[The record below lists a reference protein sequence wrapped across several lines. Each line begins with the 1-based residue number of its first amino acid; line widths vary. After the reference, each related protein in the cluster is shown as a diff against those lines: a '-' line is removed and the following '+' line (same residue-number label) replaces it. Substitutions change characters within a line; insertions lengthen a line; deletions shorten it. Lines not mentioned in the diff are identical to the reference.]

1 MEHAGIFFKRIK
13 RAYQPGAEQQ
23 SGRSMIF
30 DVAGPLTVSMITR
43 DGVRLDADLY
53 RPVGPGT
60 FPVLLM
66 RQPYGRRIAS
76 TVVFAHPRW
85 YASHG
90 YIVVIQD
97 VRGSG
102 TSGGSF
108 ALFEKERRDGA
119 DALAWATTLEGGNGR
134 IGMYGFSYQAATQL
148 LALAGAL
155 DEGGPTPAA
164 LCPAMMGWDVFS
176 DWAYEGGAFCLAGGM
191 SWALQMGAERA
202 RLAGDVE
209 AFTAL
214 RVAARN
220 LPLNEE
226 RTAWPAVLQR
236 HGRYT
241 HYADWI
247 GNPSPGGYWDGI
259 SPRAALAGRNV
270 DVPMLHVG
278 GWYDQMLEGTLGAFQ
293 ATARS
298 SAQRLIIGPWGHIPW
313 GRRTGIVD
321 FGPEASSPV
330 DGEQLRWFDH
340 HLKDRDNGVDRQPP
354 LRLFDTGAKAW
365 RDYAAWP
372 EPSPKA
378 WHVVSNGLAAART
391 EDGVLAETM
400 PPISSVDMLVHDPW
414 RPVPSLGG
422 HDGQPP
428 GPQDRSALDGRSDVA
443 CYTSAPLGTDL
454 RLAGR
459 VSAEI
464 HVDADAPS
472 HDLGAVLSQVMPDG
486 RAVTLTQGYL
496 RIAAANLPGPRVIAM
511 RALCATI
518 PAGAAL
524 RLSVQASSYPAFVVN
539 PGTGADAAQ
548 ARAFDSRIITLAL
561 HGGGARPSRLLL
573 PVEDP

>member
-1 MEHAGIFFKRIK
+1 MT
-13 RAYQPGAEQQ
+13 
-23 SGRSMIF
+23 F
-30 DVAGPLTVSMITR
+30 DVAGPVTVSMTTR

-53 RPVGPGT
+53 RPVGRGP

-76 TVVFAHPRW
+76 TVAFAHPRW

-102 TSGGSF
+102 TSAGTF
-108 ALFEKERRDGA
+108 KLFENERRDGA
-119 DALAWATTLEGGNGR
+119 DALAWAATLEGGNGR
-134 IGMYGFSYQAATQL
+134 IGLYGFSYQAATQL

-155 DEGGPTPAA
+155 DEGGPAPAA
-164 LCPAMMGWDVFS
+164 LCPAMMGWDVYA

-214 RVAARN
+214 RAAART

-226 RTAWPAVLQR
+226 RTAWPTVLAR
-236 HGRYT
+236 YGRYT

-247 GNPSPGGYWDGI
+247 GNPAPGGYWDRI
-259 SPRAALAGRNV
+259 SPRAALAGRAI
-270 DVPMLHVG
+270 DVPMLHIG
-278 GWYDQMLEGTLGAFQ
+278 GWYDQMLDGTLGAFQ
-293 ATARS
+293 AMAGSR
-298 SAQRLIIGPWGHIPW
+298 APQRLVVGPWGHIPW

-321 FGPEASSPV
+321 FGPEASSPI
-330 DGEQLRWFDH
+330 DGEQLRWFDR
-340 HLKDRDNGVDRQPP
+340 HLKDQDNGVDRQPP
-354 LRLFDTGAKAW
+354 VRLFDSGAKTW

-372 EPSPKA
+372 EPSRRA
-378 WHVVSNGLAAART
+378 WHLASSGLAAART
-391 EDGVLAETM
+391 EDGVLVDTVPAAPST
-400 PPISSVDMLVHDPW
+400 DMLVHDPW

-443 CYTSAPLGTDL
+443 CYTSAPLAAPL

-459 VSAEI
+459 VGAEI
-464 HVDADAPS
+464 HVEADAPS
-472 HDLGAVLSQVMPDG
+472 HDLSAVLSQVTPDG

-496 RIAAANLPGPRVIAM
+496 RVADSAAPGPRVVAL
-511 RALCATI
+511 RALCATV

-524 RLSVQASSYPAFVVN
+524 RLSLQASSYPAFVVN
-539 PGTGADAAQ
+539 PGTGAGAAE
-548 ARAFDSRIITLAL
+548 ARAVDSRVITLAL

-573 PVEDP
+573 PVEEP

>member
-1 MEHAGIFFKRIK
+1 MT
-13 RAYQPGAEQQ
+13 
-23 SGRSMIF
+23 F
-30 DVAGPLTVSMITR
+30 DVAGPVTASMTTR

-53 RPVGPGT
+53 RPVGRGP

-102 TSGGSF
+102 TSAGTF
-108 ALFEKERRDGA
+108 TLFENERRDGA
-119 DALAWATTLEGGNGR
+119 DTLAWVATLEGGNGR
-134 IGMYGFSYQAATQL
+134 IGLYGFSYQAATQL

-155 DEGGPTPAA
+155 DEGRPAPAA
-164 LCPAMMGWDVFS
+164 LCPAMTGWDVYA
-176 DWAYEGGAFCLAGGM
+176 DWAYEGGAFCLTGGM

-214 RVAARN
+214 RAAART
-220 LPLNEE
+220 LPLSEE
-226 RTAWPAVLQR
+226 RTAWPTVLAR
-236 HGRYT
+236 YGHYT

-247 GNPSPGGYWDGI
+247 GNPAPGGYWDRI
-259 SPRAALAGRNV
+259 SPRAALAGRAI

-278 GWYDQMLEGTLGAFQ
+278 GWYDQMLDGTLGAFH
-293 ATARS
+293 AMAESR
-298 SAQRLIIGPWGHIPW
+298 APQRLVVGPWGHIPW

-321 FGPEASSPV
+321 FGPEASSPI

-340 HLKDRDNGVDRQPP
+340 HLKDQDNGVGRQPP
-354 LRLFDTGAKAW
+354 VRLFDTGAKVW

-372 EPSPKA
+372 EPSRRA
-378 WHVVSNGLAAART
+378 WHLASSGLAAART
-391 EDGVLAETM
+391 EDGVLVDTVPAAPST
-400 PPISSVDMLVHDPW
+400 DMLVHDPW

-443 CYTSAPLGTDL
+443 CYTSAPLAAPL
-454 RLAGR
+454 QLAGR
-459 VSAEI
+459 VSAQI
-464 HVDADAPS
+464 HVEADAPT
-472 HDLGAVLSQVMPDG
+472 HDLSAVLSQVTPDG
-486 RAVTLTQGYL
+486 RAMTLTQGYL
-496 RIAAANLPGPRVIAM
+496 RVDDSAAPGPRVVAM
-511 RALCATI
+511 RALCTTV

-524 RLSVQASSYPAFVVN
+524 RLSLQASSYPAFVVN
-539 PGTGADAAQ
+539 PGTGVGAAE

-573 PVEDP
+573 PVEEP